1 MPRLYAKLR
10 EISKCSVI
18 LAVLPASAQ
27 GCYEGT
33 RAVGVDGEEPLP
45 AWPTGGQPSPGDP
58 PDRRFNLRLQPTIPR
73 QEPGPSAGG
82 A

>member
-18 LAVLPASAQ
+18 LAALPASAQ

-58 PDRRFNLRLQPTIPR
+58 PSALVAKSRCATHVIPVAQR
-73 QEPGPSAGG
+73 
-82 A
+82 